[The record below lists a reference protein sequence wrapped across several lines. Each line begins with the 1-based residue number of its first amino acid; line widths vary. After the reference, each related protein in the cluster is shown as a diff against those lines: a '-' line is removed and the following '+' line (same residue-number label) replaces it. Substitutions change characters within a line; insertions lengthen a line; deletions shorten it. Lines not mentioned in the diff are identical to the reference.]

1 MSLLLLW
8 NAGVA
13 VTPPAPTIV
22 VVGGR
27 RPRYVYRPKRPRVEA
42 VVRSL
47 ADDLAWEPP
56 PPSPQWEV
64 EDQALLEL
72 ILTEA
77 LDD

>member
-8 NAGVA
+8 DAGVA
-13 VTPPAPTIV
+13 VAPPAPVVV

-27 RPRYVYRPKRPRVEA
+27 RPRHIYRPKRPRVEA
-42 VVRSL
+42 VVRTL
-47 ADDLAWEPP
+47 AEDLAWEPP
-56 PPSPQWEV
+56 PPPAQWEL